1 MINPKRDHNPVWLV
15 HDKQTFVN
23 FTFFLQSNQFKPG
36 EERTR
41 TRSTQR
47 RENFETKKV
56 DLSEMMDWEK
66 GHIDRKR
73 KRNREKLGLPAEDYE
88 NNNLSSVGE
97 KTKSHEEDQKRR
109 QEAYER

>member
-1 MINPKRDHNPVWLV
+1 MEPLTIISAIY
-15 HDKQTFVN
+15 QTFL
-23 FTFFLQSNQFKPG
+23 FQSNQFKPG

-41 TRSTQR
+41 TRSTRR

-56 DLSEMMDWEK
+56 DLSEMIDWEK